1 MPRSGGVGY
10 AGTPLPY
17 LTHPWQKKAR
27 SNRSAYPFFVDIHAE
42 SFHNICA
49 VILDANIRTIREVR
63 QVESGELVIHVPK
76 EFKNRK
82 VEVIISPSEKESE
95 KKFSKEIEDFLKLGG
110 SGCWEGDLDE
120 MRESRDGFRQYW
132 ETF

>member
-1 MPRSGGVGY
+1 M
-10 AGTPLPY
+10 
-17 LTHPWQKKAR
+17 
-27 SNRSAYPFFVDIHAE
+27 
-42 SFHNICA
+42 
-49 VILDANIRTIREVR
+49 DANIRTIRGVR